1 MTRVATG
8 PMQYT
13 MKTSMQTTQQ
23 RLANSLHQ
31 LETKKKATD
40 YAGIGI
46 DTSRLL
52 SAKAVLAREEAHKT
66 VASHVSTTLEYYD
79 TSLTAIDKQTESLRK
94 ALLEVIGTGNGPGI
108 QSDIDGAFASLRA
121 TLNTSSAGNAIFGG
135 TKTDSR
141 PFVPQTLG
149 EMVGLDPAAAFA
161 NDQVKNSAQL
171 ADGVNVE
178 FGIVASDVAGNLVKA
193 YRTLAEAGPFGDK
206 PSAAQLDA
214 MKQAINELEVGL
226 KDVRGL
232 NANNGAKQNQV
243 DTLGVRA
250 GERAVM
256 LETVIGNAEDAD
268 MGQVALDI
276 SNHETVLASSYAV
289 FAQISAM
296 SLANYLR

>member
-8 PMQYT
+8 PMHYT
-13 MKTSMQTTQQ
+13 MKTAMQTTQQ

-31 LETKKKATD
+31 LETQKKATD

-52 SAKAVLAREEAHKT
+52 SAKSMLGREDAYKT

-79 TSLTAIDKQTESLRK
+79 TSLTAIDTQTEKLRK

-108 QSDIDGAFASLRA
+108 QSNIEAAFDSLRA
-121 TLNTSSAGNAIFGG
+121 TLNTNSAGNAIFGG
-135 TKTDSR
+135 TQTETK
-141 PFVPQTLG
+141 PFVPQELG
-149 EMVGLDPAAAFA
+149 DMIGLDPADAFA
-161 NDQVKNSAQL
+161 NDTIKNSAQL

-178 FGIVASDVAGNLVKA
+178 FGVVASDVAGNLVKA

-214 MKQAINELEVGL
+214 MKQALNELEVGL
-226 KDVRGL
+226 KDVRSL

-243 DTLGVRA
+243 ETLSVRA
-250 GERAVM
+250 GEREVM
-256 LETVIGNAEDAD
+256 LKTVIGNAEDAD
-268 MGQVALDI
+268 LGQVALDVA
-276 SNHETVLASSYAV
+276 NYQTLLASSYSV
-289 FAQISAM
+289 FSQISAL